1 MNKGLEFIYYGV
13 LDAIWTHDLLL
24 RRQSLYP
31 TELRGHRESWMI
43 HFGMHIE
50 TTIFN
55 IILFLICLLYL
66 TLFYDLKIHKLV
78 MFLKIYYKD
87 NETII
92 LIKTILILKMYYK
105 ISLSNKKYRKIIW
118 KIHFHNT
125 FTISPYISHMV

>member
-1 MNKGLEFIYYGV
+1 
-13 LDAIWTHDLLL
+13 
-24 RRQSLYP
+24 
-31 TELRGHRESWMI
+31 MI

-105 ISLSNKKYRKIIW
+105 ISLSNKKYRKII
-118 KIHFHNT
+118 
-125 FTISPYISHMV
+125 